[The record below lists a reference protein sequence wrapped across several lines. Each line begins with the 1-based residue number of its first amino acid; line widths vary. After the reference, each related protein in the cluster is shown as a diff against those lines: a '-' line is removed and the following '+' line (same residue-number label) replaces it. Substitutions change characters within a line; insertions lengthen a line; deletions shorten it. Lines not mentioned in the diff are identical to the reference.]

1 VIEIHPRRDKIL
13 VYGPYFRVSEASE
26 RKESTQEQ
34 IGV

>member
-13 VYGPYFRVSEASE
+13 AYGPYFRVSEASE

-34 IGV
+34 MSV